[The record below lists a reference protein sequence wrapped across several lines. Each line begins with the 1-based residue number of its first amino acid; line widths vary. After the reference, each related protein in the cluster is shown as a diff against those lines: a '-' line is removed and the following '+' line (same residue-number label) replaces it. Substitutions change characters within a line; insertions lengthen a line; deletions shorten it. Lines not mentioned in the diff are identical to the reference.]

1 MEPSIVF
8 SSMWG
13 SERRG
18 WGWGNLTAVCSGKGT
33 GVEVSAINRRGGEG
47 GVNIISKKSRA
58 RKDTALTYKMF
69 HRHETANYTHINT
82 HLLQLSNTLTR
93 LPAHAIQCRTSVSIS
108 SYYWATEESSTSCTL
123 WYCYVLIVF
132 FFFFFFLSFFLSFC
146 FF

>member
-47 GVNIISKKSRA
+47 GGQYNFKKEPGSK
-58 RKDTALTYKMF
+58 
-69 HRHETANYTHINT
+69 RHSS
-82 HLLQLSNTLTR
+82 HLQD
-93 LPAHAIQCRTSVSIS
+93 VSQ
-108 SYYWATEESSTSCTL
+108 T
-123 WYCYVLIVF
+123 
-132 FFFFFFLSFFLSFC
+132 
-146 FF
+146 